1 MSEQHYKSS
10 RKQAI
15 TNTGNYCLIDWS
27 VCLVINLVNNP
38 IVPRA
43 AENDE
48 S

>member
-1 MSEQHYKSS
+1 M
-10 RKQAI
+10 KQRQ
-15 TNTGNYCLIDWS
+15 LLSDWS

-38 IVPRA
+38 LVPRA